1 MRAGQPDPLI
11 GTTIAGRYEVTS
23 KLSQGGMGGI
33 YLATQQPLGRTVVL
47 KVLLQDQQN
56 NQTAILRF
64 EKEARSVSKLVHPHI
79 VSVFDFGQTDTGS
92 SYIAMEHLPG
102 RSLRELL
109 QAEGNLAPNR
119 ALHIVRGIVSGLG
132 EAHRH
137 GIIHRDLKPENV
149 VLVVTQT
156 DPDFPKILDFGV
168 ARTLE
173 ENDVNITKQDVIP
186 GTPTY
191 IAPERLQ
198 GESGD
203 ERSDIYSLGAM
214 WYELVCGR
222 PPFQADTSMRVIM
235 MHLQQTARRPS
246 EIRPD
251 LKLSADLEHLM
262 LRMLAK
268 NPTDRP
274 ASATEL
280 LELLTAFGHEP
291 WTVQS
296 AREHAISGLPQS
308 APVVEESQSGELK
321 FQSAEGPT
329 ESDIPAPAP
338 ILLDTPKTPPPEPML
353 LTRKKPSAPLP
364 APGIGAPMADVEDA
378 QEDDETVAVAS
389 STPAPWSDPSTPL
402 SIADAT
408 LVLREVESIEQVATT
423 MVDVLRADF
432 DRVFILDART
442 TPVQCLG
449 ATAPKSAGEIARI
462 FGPADALWNIVRSEE
477 PYYGPGPV
485 GPSWQSLYA
494 GVSGRMPGGAMVA
507 ALARDGVPALVVY
520 AEHDRATLNADL
532 ERAGTLFEAV
542 AGALTQIAF

>member
-1 MRAGQPDPLI
+1 MNAGQPDPLI

-79 VSVFDFGQTDTGS
+79 VSVFDFGQTETGS

-251 LKLSADLEHLM
+251 LKLSGDIEHLM

-268 NPTDRP
+268 NPADRP

-280 LELLTAFGHEP
+280 LDLLTSFGHEP

-296 AREHAISGLPQS
+296 AREHAISSLPQP
-308 APVVEESQSGELK
+308 AAATEESPSNEIK
-321 FQSAEGPT
+321 FKSAEGPT
-329 ESDIPAPAP
+329 EADIPSPAP

-353 LTRKKPSAPLP
+353 LTRKKPSSPLP
-364 APGIGAPMADVEDA
+364 APGVGAPIAEVE
-378 QEDDETVAVAS
+378 EHGDDETVAVAAS
-389 STPAPWSDPSTPL
+389 APAPWSDPATPVP
-402 SIADAT
+402 IADAR
-408 LVLREVESIEQVATT
+408 LVLQEVASIEQVATT
-423 MVDVLRADF
+423 MIDTLRSDF
-432 DRVFILDART
+432 DRVFILDCRT
-442 TPVQCLG
+442 SPPKCLG
-449 ATAPKSAGEIARI
+449 ATAPRSDAEIARI
-462 FGPADALWNIVRSEE
+462 FGSADEFWRIVQSEE
-477 PYYGPGPV
+477 PFYGAGPIGPG
-485 GPSWQSLYA
+485 WQGLYA
-494 GVSGRMPGGAMVA
+494 AVSGRVPGGVMIA

-520 AEHDRATLNADL
+520 AEQDRTILDADL
-532 ERAGTLFEAV
+532 ERVGALFEAV
-542 AGALTQIAF
+542 AGALTHLAF